1 MKVKVNRDM
10 HRALYEIRFQLEGFT
25 DEEIYLIKRYGP
37 FTINLPRARWRRPD
51 SGENNLPVNTDL
63 ESLPFFT
70 FFFDSSS
77 AAKGYAEAGVK
88 VIKDK
93 LDSFVASA
101 IDFVG
106 ETVFEIKVGEEV
118 RRISEGA
125 RKALDKDSQEYKEI
139 IEKNREAFE
148 KLSKL

>member
-1 MKVKVNRDM
+1 M
-10 HRALYEIRFQLEGFT
+10 HRGMYEIRFLMEGFT
-25 DEEIYLIKRYGP
+25 DEEIYLLKRYGP
-37 FTINLPRARWRRPD
+37 FTIDLPRARWKRLG
-51 SGENNLPVNTDL
+51 SGENNQPINTNL
-63 ESLPFFT
+63 ESLPSFT
-70 FFFDSSS
+70 FVFDSSNE
-77 AAKGYAEAGVK
+77 AKSYAEAGVK
-88 VIKDK
+88 LIKDK

-106 ETVFEIKVGEEV
+106 ETVSEIKVGEEIK
-118 RRISEGA
+118 RISEGA